1 MKKVLF
7 YSIFLCIFSG
17 FGQRQAD
24 NWIFGQNAGINFS
37 TGNPIN
43 ISGNNIQMNTVEG
56 CASISDSAGNLL
68 FYVGASSPFADRL
81 TVWIPHD
88 NNGDGLD
95 DVMQNG
101 NNLTGNVSATQSTII
116 VPNPDDSN
124 IYYIF
129 TTEKYSNTANSPL
142 TFYTVDM
149 LLNNGQGSVINNGF
163 ELLSNAAEKLT
174 AVRSADCSSIWVI
187 AYSSSNGVSQQ
198 YNTFHSY
205 EISGTGVNTNSIT
218 SPASINPISDGR
230 GYLKVSP
237 QGDKLAIAHTGNN
250 SAYIYDFDNETGTVI
265 NGTVTSLNFP
275 NSNNTYGVEFSAE
288 GKRLYIS
295 TYNVSGQDTN
305 PNSIK
310 NSFLYQFDLESTNPE
325 NTAVLINSITQTG
338 YRNAMQ
344 LALNGKIYISEPR
357 FWGFDQG
364 TQQNGGANYLS
375 AINNPENLG
384 LACNYE
390 SNVISLGVGF
400 AHQGLPPF
408 ISSFFI
414 NKMDIINNPTPPIAT
429 NYLPL
434 CLGETYTLMAEDIPE
449 AIYTW
454 TFNGNPL
461 PNTDYFLDVNQNG
474 SYEVLI
480 DLNNGGCDFLEGEA
494 IVEYFPIPMANPI
507 PDFELCDD
515 NDDEILNFDL
525 TTQNTSILGNQDS
538 NIYSTHY
545 FESLSDANSN
555 QNEITEI
562 YTNQTN
568 PQEVFARVDLTGS
581 PSCYSITSFFLVV
594 NPLPKLEDETVYY
607 CLNTFPQTIPLS
619 AGIVNDSPANYT
631 YLWSTGETTETIQI
645 NQIGDYTVKA
655 TNIHGCTMSKTVT
668 VEPSNIAT
676 FEEII
681 IIDVTEHNTVTV
693 IVSGEGDYEYAL
705 NNQDGLYAT
714 FQSSNTFT
722 NVHGGIYKITVR
734 DIKNNCGIVT
744 QVISVIDFPEF
755 FTPNG
760 DGHNDTWN
768 VKGVSNVFQPNT
780 MIRIFDR
787 YGKLVKQIDPL
798 GKGWDGTFNGEP
810 LPTSDYWFSATLQDG
825 REFKSHFT
833 LKR

>member
-1 MKKVLF
+1 MKKLLF
-7 YSIFLCIFSG
+7 YFLLSINFCVFSQEEASNWY
-17 FGQRQAD
+17 FGE
-24 NWIFGQNAGINFS
+24 NAGIQFANDGS
-37 TGNPIN
+37 ITVLNDG
-43 ISGNNIQMNTVEG
+43 QLNTIEG
-56 CASISDSAGNLL
+56 CSSISDSNGNLL
-68 FYVGASSPFADRL
+68 FYTDGI
-81 TVWIPHD
+81 TVYNRQHTIL
-88 NNGDGLD
+88 NNGFGLLGD
-95 DVMQNG
+95 PSSSQ
-101 NNLTGNVSATQSTII
+101 SAI
-116 VPNPDDSN
+116 VVPKPNDPD

-129 TTEKYSNTANSPL
+129 TVGSNQSLTGLKYSVVDMTRDGGLGQVVQKNINLLTQCSEKVSAVLKDCASQTIWVIALSNPGGNATSPL
-142 TFYTVDM
+142 NTFHAFEVTTTGVNTTAVVSTIDGMGISDLRGYLKFSPSGEKLACANVQRDGLFLFDFDKQTGIVSNNQRLNISSPYDEPYGIEFSPNSEMLYVSSSNDYFNSADDHLPSKHFSALTQFDLTNPDIVGSQQLIDQQNLYRSALQLGPNGKIYRTMAATYT
-149 LLNNGQGSVINNGF
+149 QGTPFLSVINNPN
-163 ELLSNAAEKLT
+163 EL
-174 AVRSADCSSIWVI
+174 
-187 AYSSSNGVSQQ
+187 
-198 YNTFHSY
+198 
-205 EISGTGVNTNSIT
+205 
-218 SPASINPISDGR
+218 
-230 GYLKVSP
+230 
-237 QGDKLAIAHTGNN
+237 
-250 SAYIYDFDNETGTVI
+250 
-265 NGTVTSLNFP
+265 
-275 NSNNTYGVEFSAE
+275 
-288 GKRLYIS
+288 
-295 TYNVSGQDTN
+295 GQ
-305 PNSIK
+305 
-310 NSFLYQFDLESTNPE
+310 
-325 NTAVLINSITQTG
+325 
-338 YRNAMQ
+338 
-344 LALNGKIYISEPR
+344 
-357 FWGFDQG
+357 
-364 TQQNGGANYLS
+364 
-375 AINNPENLG
+375 
-384 LACNYE
+384 ACNYQ
-390 SNVISLGVGF
+390 NNAINLGIHN
-400 AHQGLPPF
+400 ATQGLPPF
-408 ISSFFI
+408 ISSFFVEKI
-414 NKMDIINNPTPPIAT
+414 DIINNTVTPIAT

-434 CLGETYTLMAEDIPE
+434 CLGDTYTLMAEDIPG
-449 AIYTW
+449 AIYSW
-454 TFNGNPL
+454 SFNGNPL
-461 PNTDYFLDVNQNG
+461 PNSQYFLDINQNG
-474 SYEVLI
+474 LYEVLI

-607 CLNTFPQTIPLS
+607 CLNTFPQTILLS

-681 IIDVTEHNTVTV
+681 IIDVTEHNTVAV

-798 GKGWDGTFNGEP
+798 GEGWDGTFNGEP